1 MPSMAR
7 QQIIFLSENNGR
19 LRFLNKKVTPTGKR
33 NEKRAAQACGP
44 KPLMAHGPQQAIGIH
59 NTNINR
65 LQSTCAR
72 ISESGLTGNNIHRGG
87 RHAARVFIRLSPKS
101 IWCSLRCL
109 RFFLA
114 YSSCL
119 LRLLLCPIRLFSLCS
134 SNRLAVASTRYYC
147 NRIQFCITTI
157 GCLLFVLFQHPCQ

>member
-19 LRFLNKKVTPTGKR
+19 LRFLNKKVTPTGKETKKGPHR
-33 NEKRAAQACGP
+33 RAAQNLLWHTG
-44 KPLMAHGPQQAIGIH
+44 H
-59 NTNINR
+59 NR
-65 LQSTCAR
+65 LSAFTTQTSTGYSQPCAR

-119 LRLLLCPIRLFSLCS
+119 LRLLLCPIRLFTLCS

-147 NRIQFCITTI
+147 NRIQFFITTI